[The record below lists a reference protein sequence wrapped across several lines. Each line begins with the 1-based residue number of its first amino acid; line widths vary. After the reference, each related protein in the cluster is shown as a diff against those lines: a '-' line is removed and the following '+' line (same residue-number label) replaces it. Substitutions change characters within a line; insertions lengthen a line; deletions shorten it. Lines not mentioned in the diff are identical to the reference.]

1 MTLKALM
8 VDVDGVIVAHPPGKG
23 WSDDMLADLGVD
35 PHKLVEVFFQPHFE
49 DIVHGRCD
57 MFERLEPAL
66 AQIAPH
72 VAARRLVDYWF
83 EKDSPL
89 DMTLLADLEKARA
102 GGLQLHLA
110 TVQEHHRAR
119 YLWETLALKDRF
131 DAMHYAAD
139 LGAKKPHPDFY
150 ARIGARTGL
159 APHEMR
165 LIDDKLDNVEAAIA
179 AGWSGF
185 HWTPGSRLADVLA

>member
-1 MTLKALM
+1 VTLKALM
-8 VDVDGVIVAHPPGKG
+8 VDVDGVVVAHPPGKG
-23 WSDDMLADLGVD
+23 WSDDLLADLGLD
-35 PHKLVEVFFQPHFE
+35 PSKLVEVFFTPNFD

-72 VAARRLVDYWF
+72 VTAHQLVDYWF
-83 EKDSPL
+83 AKDSPL
-89 DMTLLADLEKARA
+89 DITLLNDLAATRA

-139 LGAKKPHPDFY
+139 LGCKKPHPDFY
-150 ARIGARTGL
+150 ARIGERTGL

-165 LIDDKLDNVEAAIA
+165 LIDDKLDNVQAAVA

-185 HWTPGSRLADVLA
+185 HWVRGSTLKQALA